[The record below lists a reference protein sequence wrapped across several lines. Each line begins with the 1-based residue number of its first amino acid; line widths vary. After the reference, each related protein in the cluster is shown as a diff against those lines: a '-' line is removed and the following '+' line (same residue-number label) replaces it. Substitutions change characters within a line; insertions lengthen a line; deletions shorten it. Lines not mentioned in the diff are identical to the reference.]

1 MNETTQISAVIP
13 TYNRAK
19 TLSRAID
26 SVFAQSYPVSEV
38 VIVDDG
44 STDNTRDVVKR
55 YRDRIRYVYQ
65 PNAGV
70 ASARNRLVNEARFD
84 WIAFLDSDDYW
95 LPDHIKRMVNAIEF
109 TKGEAALYFADIIRP
124 PDEQKVS
131 LWEICQFKPTSPL
144 ELSRDAGDWVL
155 TNIQPMMLQAS
166 VIRREKYHE
175 SGALPENLRTR
186 EDTLLFLKFGLLF
199 PLCAVQGC
207 GTVMMSD
214 GGMRLTKEI
223 HYATVAYALATIA
236 FLKEVLAL
244 RDSISGTR
252 RRHLKEKLSD
262 AYFGAGRAFYRQ
274 NARLTS
280 MRYLLHSA
288 LVSRKV
294 FMGCLRQ
301 SARQLPAPF
310 RRFQRLRPVNGKA
323 AISSPDSVLNNHE
336 V

>member
-1 MNETTQISAVIP
+1 
-13 TYNRAK
+13 
-19 TLSRAID
+19 
-26 SVFAQSYPVSEV
+26 V

-44 STDNTRDVVKR
+44 STDNTRDVVKK
-55 YRDRIRYVYQ
+55 YGDRIHYVYQ

-70 ASARNRLVNEARFD
+70 ASARNRLVNEAGVN
-84 WIAFLDSDDYW
+84 WIAFLDSDNYW

-124 PDEQKVS
+124 PDEQKIS
-131 LWEICQFKPTSPL
+131 LWDICQFKPTSPL
-144 ELSRDAGDWVL
+144 ELSREAGDWVL

-175 SGALPENLRTR
+175 SGGLPENLRTR
-186 EDTLLFLKFGLLF
+186 EDTLLFLKFGLLY
-199 PLCAVQGC
+199 PLCAVPGC

-223 HYATVAYALATIA
+223 GYTTVGYALATIA

-244 RDSISGTR
+244 RDSISATR
-252 RRHLKEKLSD
+252 RQHLTEKLSD
-262 AYFGAGRAFYRQ
+262 AYFGAARAFYRQ
-274 NARLTS
+274 RARLTS

-294 FMGCLRQ
+294 FMGCMRR
-301 SARQLPAPF
+301 SSRLPFVPF
-310 RRFQRLRPVNGKA
+310 RRFNP
-323 AISSPDSVLNNHE
+323 SPAVKG
-336 V
+336 

>member
-1 MNETTQISAVIP
+1 MNETTRISAAIP

-38 VIVDDG
+38 VVVDDG
-44 STDNTRDVVKR
+44 STDDTHSVIKK
-55 YRDRIRYVYQ
+55 YGDRIRYFYQ

-70 ASARNRLVNEARFD
+70 ASARNRLVEEARFN

-95 LPDHIKRMVNAIEF
+95 LPNHLQRIANAIEL
-109 TKGEAALYFADIIRP
+109 TKGEAALYFSDVQRP
-124 PDEQKVS
+124 PEEQSGS
-131 LWEICQFKPTSPL
+131 LWQICHFNPASPL

-155 TNIQPMMLQAS
+155 TNIQPMMLQSS
-166 VIRREKYHE
+166 VIRREKYRE
-175 SGALPENLRTR
+175 SGALPGNLRTR
-186 EDTLLFLKFGLLF
+186 EDTLLFLKFGLLY
-199 PLCAVQGC
+199 PLCAVPGC

-223 HYATVAYALATIA
+223 DYTTVTYALATIA

-244 RDSISGTR
+244 RDSISATR
-252 RRHLKEKLSD
+252 RQHLMEKLSD
-262 AYFGAGRAFYRQ
+262 AYFGAARAFYRQ
-274 NARLTS
+274 RARLTS

-294 FMGCLRQ
+294 FMGCMRQ
-301 SARQLPAPF
+301 SSRLLFVPF
-310 RRFQRLRPVNGKA
+310 RRFNP
-323 AISSPDSVLNNHE
+323 SPAVKG
-336 V
+336 